1 MEQDGK
7 RGPNLFVP
15 ALARKS
21 IKRRNRVSIVRAHDT
36 RRCVRVRRGVVC
48 AVGECTNT
56 QWLEHTRRRGIL
68 LDRSRRGKAR
78 LAQAAGA
85 YLVVNINVFRTLVE
99 LIKC

>member
-1 MEQDGK
+1 MEQGGK
-7 RGPNLFVP
+7 REPSLFVP

-36 RRCVRVRRGVVC
+36 RRCVRVGRGSVC
-48 AVGECTNT
+48 AMGECMNT
-56 QWLEHTRRRGIL
+56 VAKHTAKGNTRQVGTGESKTRPSC
-68 LDRSRRGKAR
+68 RS
-78 LAQAAGA
+78 

>member
-56 QWLEHTRRRGIL
+56 QWLEHTHDEGEYSSTGRDG
-68 LDRSRRGKAR
+68 GKQDSPR
-78 LAQAAGA
+78 LPG
-85 YLVVNINVFRTLVE
+85 LTSS
-99 LIKC
+99 